1 MRTFKRVLV
10 WIMVVLSV
18 LGIVV
23 VLGSFVGSWIV
34 RNTVT
39 DVTVELLTVGET
51 AVSSVSDGLNRVDDR
66 LDTSQDNLVILEDDI
81 AAAGETV
88 SDTNVVG
95 TVIKRTTSDET
106 ALAITE
112 ARSTAVGLA
121 DTVAALDAAIE
132 AANQVPFVNLDGV
145 AFSAVGQ
152 VADGLEELEEDI
164 AEFRVGVQERKDE
177 KIEDSVDFLTGMTNK
192 MSIGIA
198 EVQSNINAVDTQLA
212 GTSTNLA
219 DAKVTLP
226 RIYTTITV
234 VVNLILLLVG
244 AAFISLLMHSWA
256 LAQNPDLTF
265 QTLMHKGE
273 K

>member
-1 MRTFKRVLV
+1 MRTFKRVLA

-51 AVSSVSDGLNRVDDR
+51 AVSSVSTGLNRVDNR
-66 LDTSQDNLVILEDDI
+66 LDTSQDNLATLENDI
-81 AAAGETV
+81 VAAGEKV
-88 SDTNVVG
+88 DEANIVG
-95 TVIKRTTSDET
+95 AVIKRTVSDDT
-106 ALAITE
+106 VIAITE
-112 ARSTAVGLA
+112 ARSTAVSLS
-121 DTVAALDAAIE
+121 DTVAALDEAIN
-132 AANQVPFVNLDGV
+132 AANQIPFVNLDGM

-152 VADGLEELEEDI
+152 VADGLEELESDI
-164 AEFRVGVQERKDE
+164 ADFRVEVQERKEE
-177 KIEDSVDFLTGMTNK
+177 KIDDSVDFLTGMTNK
-192 MSIGIA
+192 MSIGID
-198 EVQSNINAVDTQLA
+198 EVQDNITAVDTRLES
-212 GTSTNLA
+212 TSTNLA

-234 VVNLILLLVG
+234 IVNLILLLVG

-265 QTLMHKGE
+265 QTLMYKGE